1 MASVPARV
9 TARRIARALVL
20 VSLGWHARSVLQW
33 AIEQSG
39 ERTGQTPTVANLPGF
54 RITIGRLHP

>member
-33 AIEQSG
+33 AIERSG
-39 ERTGQTPTVANLPGF
+39 EAPTVANLPGF

>member
-1 MASVPARV
+1 MTR
-9 TARRIARALVL
+9 ARRVLKALVL

-39 ERTGQTPTVANLPGF
+39 ETPTVANLPGF

>member
-1 MASVPARV
+1 MTRTRRV
-9 TARRIARALVL
+9 LKALVL

-33 AIEQSG
+33 AIERSG
-39 ERTGQTPTVANLPGF
+39 ETPTVANLPGF